1 MGLHKSGSKT
11 CAEAIEFFEER
22 KAISNEKQAC
32 LKLLEV
38 NTEIL
43 PSVVKGDSS
52 KSVLFDGCRLAKS
65 LLYLETQK
73 KWELIS
79 NVWVEIL
86 CYAATKCR
94 WNHHARQLGRGG
106 ELLTHVWLL
115 MAHLGI
121 TEQFLISKGHA
132 RAILIAN

>member
-52 KSVLFDGCRLAKS
+52 KSVLFDGCRLA
-65 LLYLETQK
+65 
-73 KWELIS
+73 
-79 NVWVEIL
+79 IL
-86 CYAATKCR
+86 RDSK
-94 WNHHARQLGRGG
+94 
-106 ELLTHVWLL
+106 EV
-115 MAHLGI
+115 GI
-121 TEQFLISKGHA
+121 DK
-132 RAILIAN
+132 